1 MDQLTAKSRS
11 EIGREIGREIGPH
24 YTNKTCKINEYNFYF
39 S

>member
-11 EIGREIGREIGPH
+11 EIGREIGPH